1 MLIKSVAKIGEVG
14 KEYEKYI
21 ANFNTV
27 TAEAS
32 TGVVEINKMI
42 ADQGDKMTTITDDTR
57 KLVEFFNKVLN
68 DTSLEFSKRA
78 QQAYDKV
85 KWLWRKPQVPEPA
98 NRRNRKN
105 EFNPHGKFQ
114 R

>member
-1 MLIKSVAKIGEVG
+1 
-14 KEYEKYI
+14 
-21 ANFNTV
+21 
-27 TAEAS
+27 
-32 TGVVEINKMI
+32 MI

-85 KWLWRKPQVPEPA
+85 KGFGESLKSLSLQIGETAKMSSIHMENSSDKIRSSISEISSNAERYLMRSAVPPRYFC
-98 NRRNRKN
+98 NRSMS
-105 EFNPHGKFQ
+105 
-114 R
+114 